1 LPFSITTQHFC
12 RMLKKNCRYKIYFP
26 QRTILPSFDDDIC
39 LPFYRFFILWN
50 ISSSNLVASFVTGMA
65 VWRVAAAGNIT
76 KASDWPYYSGLL
88 VSSVNSSAICT
99 KNYEAVLLLFFI
111 YIRLFKREI
120 SGRDF
125 IVQNYTIG

>member
-1 LPFSITTQHFC
+1 
-12 RMLKKNCRYKIYFP
+12 
-26 QRTILPSFDDDIC
+26 
-39 LPFYRFFILWN
+39 
-50 ISSSNLVASFVTGMA
+50 MA

-99 KNYEAVLLLFFI
+99 KNVEAVLLLFFI
-111 YIRLFKREI
+111 YVNVFKREI